1 MAQNLVLNILAKDK
15 TRQAFAGVRSG
26 LANLKSA
33 VFSVQSALVGIGGGL
48 VVKSILDV
56 GSNVEQLRL
65 RFAFLFKGVKE
76 GDKAFKGLIDF
87 ASKVPFTLEEIQ
99 AGAGNLAVVTKNADE
114 LNEILKLTGNIASVT
129 GLDFRTTAEQIQRS
143 FSSGIG
149 AADLFRERGVRA
161 LLGFQAGAE
170 VTIEKTKAKFR
181 ELFGPGGEFEKATE
195 VLSTTFAGTLSMLS
209 DKLFKFRLETAQAGF
224 FDFVK
229 QGLVE
234 VNKLIEDNSEVLA
247 SVGQSLSQGL
257 ITATKEIIIG
267 AAVIIEALKPVFS
280 FVVNSI
286 GNLFDFLQTLPDT
299 VRTFGIIGFLM
310 LGGKG
315 KLLVLAIG
323 GFLDEIRFKLGEF
336 LQQFAEFNQKILD
349 TRKSLGLVSKEGF
362 EKIKK
367 QNEDILAIAERLKK
381 PINDLKNEVQETDDG
396 LGSMTNELRKFLDTL
411 EAKALISKKQV
422 EELLNKLKGSTEET
436 KNLGVELEKVSEGVL
451 EILKKD
457 VESINE
463 TIAKGIVGGIKSF
476 SRGVAESIV
485 LGKDLEQTMKQ
496 IGQRILIEVLAT
508 FIQFIIQQKILNKF
522 KKDELTTNKNIE
534 SSLKRQIALQ
544 AILMAMGGG
553 GGFGI
558 PFFHKGGAV
567 SKGKPI
573 IVGERGPE
581 LFVPNATGQITQSA
595 RGTGGGPVN
604 VNFNIT
610 TVDAR
615 SFDQLLVQRRGTISR
630 IINESV
636 NERGREALI

>member
-149 AADLFRERGVRA
+149 SADLFRERGVRA
-161 LLGFQAGAE
+161 LLGFQAGAV
-170 VTIEKTKAKFR
+170 VTVEETKKRFR
-181 ELFGPGGEFEKATE
+181 ELFGEGGEFEKATE

-323 GFLDEIRFKLGEF
+323 GFLDEIRFKLGQF
-336 LQQFAEFNQKILD
+336 LEQFAEFNQKILD
-349 TRKSLGLVSKEGF
+349 TRKSLKLVSKEGF

-367 QNEDILAIAERLKK
+367 QNEDILAIAEKLKK
-381 PINDLKNEVQETDDG
+381 PINDLKKEIQATDDD
-396 LGSMTNELRKFLDTL
+396 LGSMTNQLRKFLNTL

-436 KNLGVELEKVSEGVL
+436 KNLGVELDKVAEGVL
-451 EILKKD
+451 ETLKKD

-485 LGKDLEQTMKQ
+485 LGKDLENTMKQ

-522 KKDELTTNKNIE
+522 KKDELNTNKNIE

-544 AILMAMGGG
+544 AVLMAMGGG
-553 GGFGI
+553 GGGGL

>member
-149 AADLFRERGVRA
+149 SADLFRERGVRA
-161 LLGFQAGAE
+161 LLGFQAGAV
-170 VTIEKTKAKFR
+170 VTVEETKKRFR
-181 ELFGPGGEFEKATE
+181 ELFGEGGEFEKATE

-209 DKLFKFRLETAQAGF
+209 DKLFKFRLETAQARF

-247 SVGQSLSQGL
+247 NVGQSLSQGL

-349 TRKSLGLVSKEGF
+349 TRKSLKLVSKEGF

-367 QNEDILAIAERLKK
+367 QNEDILAIAEKLKK

-396 LGSMTNELRKFLDTL
+396 LGSMTKELRKFLDTL

-436 KNLGVELEKVSEGVL
+436 KNLGVELEKVAEGVL
-451 EILKKD
+451 ETLKKD

-485 LGKDLEQTMKQ
+485 LGKDLENTMKQ

-522 KKDELTTNKNIE
+522 KKDELNTNKNIE

-553 GGFGI
+553 GGGGL

>member
-149 AADLFRERGVRA
+149 SADLFRERGVRA
-161 LLGFQAGAE
+161 LLGFQAGAV
-170 VTIEKTKAKFR
+170 VTVEETKKRFR
-181 ELFGPGGEFEKATE
+181 ELFGEGGEFEKATE

-323 GFLDEIRFKLGEF
+323 GFLDEIRFKLGQF
-336 LQQFAEFNQKILD
+336 LEQFAEFNQKILD

-396 LGSMTNELRKFLDTL
+396 LGSMTKELRKFLDTL

-436 KNLGVELEKVSEGVL
+436 KNLGVELDKVAEGVL
-451 EILKKD
+451 ETLKKD

-476 SRGVAESIV
+476 SRGIAESIV
-485 LGKDLEQTMKQ
+485 LGKDLENTMKQ

-522 KKDELTTNKNIE
+522 KKDELNTNKNIE

-544 AILMAMGGG
+544 AVLMAMGGG
-553 GGFGI
+553 GGGGL

>member
-161 LLGFQAGAE
+161 LLGFEAGMQ
-170 VTIEKTKAKFR
+170 VTTEQTKERFR
-181 ELFGPGGEFEKATE
+181 KLFGKGGDFEKATE

-267 AAVIIEALKPVFS
+267 AAVIIEALKRVFS

-336 LQQFAEFNQKILD
+336 LEQFAEFNQKILD
-349 TRKSLGLVSKEGF
+349 TRKSLFLVSKEGF

-396 LGSMTNELRKFLDTL
+396 LGSMTKELRKFLDTL

-522 KKDELTTNKNIE
+522 KKDELNTNKNIE

-553 GGFGI
+553 GGGGL

-636 NERGREALI
+636 NERGREAII

>member
-149 AADLFRERGVRA
+149 SADLFRERGVRA
-161 LLGFQAGAE
+161 LLGFQAGAV
-170 VTIEKTKAKFR
+170 VTVEETKKRFR
-181 ELFGPGGEFEKATE
+181 ELFGEGGEFEKATE

-336 LQQFAEFNQKILD
+336 LEQFAEFNQKILD
-349 TRKSLGLVSKEGF
+349 TRKSLKLVSKEGF

-381 PINDLKNEVQETDDG
+381 PINDLKNEVQATDDD
-396 LGSMTNELRKFLDTL
+396 LGSMTNQLRKFLNTL

-436 KNLGVELEKVSEGVL
+436 KNLGVELDKVAEGVL
-451 EILKKD
+451 ETLKKD

-463 TIAKGIVGGIKSF
+463 TIAKGVVGGIKSF
-476 SRGVAESIV
+476 SRGLAESIV
-485 LGKDLEQTMKQ
+485 LGKDLENTMKQ
-496 IGQRILIEVLAT
+496 IAQRILIEVLAT

-522 KKDELTTNKNIE
+522 KKDELNTNKNIE

-553 GGFGI
+553 GGGGL

-581 LFVPNATGQITQSA
+581 LFVPNSTGQITQSA

-636 NERGREALI
+636 NERGREAII

>member
-1 MAQNLVLNILAKDK
+1 
-15 TRQAFAGVRSG
+15 
-26 LANLKSA
+26 
-33 VFSVQSALVGIGGGL
+33 
-48 VVKSILDV
+48 
-56 GSNVEQLRL
+56 
-65 RFAFLFKGVKE
+65 
-76 GDKAFKGLIDF
+76 
-87 ASKVPFTLEEIQ
+87 
-99 AGAGNLAVVTKNADE
+99 
-114 LNEILKLTGNIASVT
+114 
-129 GLDFRTTAEQIQRS
+129 
-143 FSSGIG
+143 
-149 AADLFRERGVRA
+149 
-161 LLGFQAGAE
+161 
-170 VTIEKTKAKFR
+170 
-181 ELFGPGGEFEKATE
+181 
-195 VLSTTFAGTLSMLS
+195 
-209 DKLFKFRLETAQAGF
+209 
-224 FDFVK
+224 
-229 QGLVE
+229 
-234 VNKLIEDNSEVLA
+234 
-247 SVGQSLSQGL
+247 
-257 ITATKEIIIG
+257 
-267 AAVIIEALKPVFS
+267 
-280 FVVNSI
+280 
-286 GNLFDFLQTLPDT
+286 
-299 VRTFGIIGFLM
+299 
-310 LGGKG
+310 
-315 KLLVLAIG
+315 
-323 GFLDEIRFKLGEF
+323 
-336 LQQFAEFNQKILD
+336 
-349 TRKSLGLVSKEGF
+349 
-362 EKIKK
+362 
-367 QNEDILAIAERLKK
+367 
-381 PINDLKNEVQETDDG
+381 
-396 LGSMTNELRKFLDTL
+396 MTNELRKFLDTL

-451 EILKKD
+451 ELLKKD

-485 LGKDLEQTMKQ
+485 LGKDLENTMKQ

-522 KKDELTTNKNIE
+522 KKDELNTNKNIE

-553 GGFGI
+553 GGGGL

>member
-161 LLGFQAGAE
+161 LLGFQAGAV
-170 VTIEKTKAKFR
+170 VTIEETKKRFR
-181 ELFGPGGEFEKATE
+181 ELFGEGGEFEKATG

-280 FVVNSI
+280 FVANSI
-286 GNLFDFLQTLPDT
+286 ANLFDFLQTLPDT
-299 VRTFGIIGFLM
+299 VRTFGLIGFLM

-336 LQQFAEFNQKILD
+336 LEQFSEFNQKILE
-349 TRKSLGLVSKEGF
+349 TRKSLFLVSKEGF

-367 QNEDILAIAERLKK
+367 QNEDILAIAEKLKK
-381 PINDLKNEVQETDDG
+381 PINDLKKEIQATDDD
-396 LGSMTNELRKFLDTL
+396 LGSMTNQLRKFLNTL

-436 KNLGVELEKVSEGVL
+436 KNLGVELDKVAEGVL
-451 EILKKD
+451 ETLKKD

-476 SRGVAESIV
+476 SRGLAESII
-485 LGKDLEQTMKQ
+485 LGKDLENTMKQ
-496 IGQRILIEVLAT
+496 IAQRILIEVLAT

-522 KKDELTTNKNIE
+522 KKEELNTNKNIE

-544 AILMAMGGG
+544 AVLMAMGGG

-558 PFFHKGGAV
+558 PFFHKGGAIR
-567 SKGKPI
+567 KGQPAI
-573 IVGERGPE
+573 IGERGPE
-581 LFVPNATGQITQSA
+581 LFIPNQTGQITQSA
-595 RGTGGGPVN
+595 RGMGGSSVN
-604 VNFNIT
+604 VNFNIN
-610 TVDAR
+610 TVDA
-615 SFDQLLVQRRGTISR
+615 SGFEELLVRSRGTITQLV
-630 IINESV
+630 NNAV
-636 NERGREALI
+636 NEKGRSSII